1 MGAGLILFET
11 YRRSKQ
17 ETSKREDVADQ
28 IEKLENQV
36 ILFRKAFMDLEKETL
51 KNNGAG
57 LSATRRILPKE
68 LYELEEEDEKESK
81 PKGWRSW
88 FRVIYRRDAQ
98 EKETEPKPWINS
110 PAISPQSRSSEQN
123 ATTKEDSKPTSIL
136 SKILPTAHKNED
148 ANSNQQEEVKPN
160 RTSTGTNNPP
170 KKGG

>member
-36 ILFRKAFMDLEKETL
+36 SLFRKAFVDLEKETL
-51 KNNGAG
+51 KNNGTG

-81 PKGWRSW
+81 PSGWRSW
-88 FRVIYRRDAQ
+88 FQVIYRRDAQ
-98 EKETEPKPWINS
+98 EKETEPKPSID
-110 PAISPQSRSSEQN
+110 PPRTSPQSRSSEQTD
-123 ATTKEDSKPTSIL
+123 TTKEGSKSSSIL
-136 SKILPTAHKNED
+136 GKILPTTHKNED
-148 ANSNQQEEVKPN
+148 AKNSQQAGLPN
-160 RTSTGTNNPP
+160 RTSTGTNDAS
-170 KKGG
+170 KQGG